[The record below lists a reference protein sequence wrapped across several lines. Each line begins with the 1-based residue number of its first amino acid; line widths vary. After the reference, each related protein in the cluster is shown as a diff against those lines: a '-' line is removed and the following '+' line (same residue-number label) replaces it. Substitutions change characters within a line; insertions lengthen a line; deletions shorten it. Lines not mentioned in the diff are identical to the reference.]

1 MRAHDLLLHD
11 LVDWA
16 GIGSDNRDRAAAAA
30 RVSGASESGTVEDI
44 LSAGIDAVVIAGSSD
59 DHANQIRRTIEYRVP
74 ILCEKPIATSLN
86 DALRVTKAA
95 HDSGVELMI
104 GFQRRFDVAFTA
116 ARDRIRSGDLGTLY
130 LLRLLSHDRFPPSPA
145 FEEGSGGIVQDLMVH
160 DFDLVRWLA
169 DDEVSSVYAVGVN
182 RTDLHYIEEAG
193 DFDVAGVVLQ
203 MSSGLPVLLSSA
215 RHSPGG
221 HDVRAE
227 IFGSKETLGVGF
239 ERERSALSNIVD
251 RSTIARASD
260 PFADFMQR
268 FRPAFALQTRAFVEM
283 AAGKRRNPSPATD
296 GVVAQQIAAATLT
309 SISENRPVAMTELTG
324 PRSSAAVRHGVALEA
339 SSPPTKS

>member
-1 MRAHDLLLHD
+1 MRVAVLGTGRMAQMRAHDLMSHD

-30 RVSGASESGTVEDI
+30 RVSGASESGTVGDI

-59 DHANQIRRTIEYRVP
+59 DHATQIIRAIDHRVP
-74 ILCEKPIATSLN
+74 ILCEKPIATTLN

-95 HDSGVELMI
+95 HESGVELMI
-104 GFQRRFDVAFTA
+104 GFQRRFDVAFAA

-130 LLRLLSHDRFPPSPA
+130 LLRLLSHDRVPPTPA
-145 FEEGSGGIVQDLMVH
+145 FEKSSGGIVQDLMVH
-160 DFDLVRWLA
+160 DFDLVRWLTN
-169 DDEVSSVYAVGVN
+169 DEILSVYAIGGN
-182 RTDLHYIEEAG
+182 RTDLQYIEEAG
-193 DFDVAGVVLQ
+193 DFDVTGVVLQ

-221 HDVRAE
+221 QDVRAE

-239 ERERSALSNIVD
+239 ERDRSALSDIVD
-251 RSTIARASD
+251 GSTITRASE

-296 GVVAQQIAAATLT
+296 GIAAQQIAAATLL
-309 SISENRPVAMTELTG
+309 SIAENRPVAMTELTAQL
-324 PRSSAAVRHGVALEA
+324 R
-339 SSPPTKS
+339 